1 MIETSDLIFALDS
14 LPAIFSI
21 TRDSFLLFT
30 SNIMAVL
37 GLRSL
42 YFALARAVDRFRHL
56 RTSLGLLLVLIGI
69 KLLLKDILVE
79 GPITVFLRS
88 VLWRSSWQ
96 AGSLHRCSLGS
107 VRPIALRISS
117 VQRWVSRFSGLRAH
131 AIPDGVR
138 LEPQ

>member
-21 TRDSFLLFT
+21 TRDSFLAFT

-42 YFALARAVDRFRHL
+42 YFALAGAVDRFRHL

-69 KLLLKDILVE
+69 KLLLKDVLVE
-79 GPITVFLRS
+79 GPITV
-88 VLWRSSWQ
+88 VLALGAVAIIFKRD
-96 AGSLHRCSLGS
+96 HRI
-107 VRPIALRISS
+107 VALWEARAQLLLEISR
-117 VQRWVSRFSGLRAH
+117 VQRWISRFSGLRAH
-131 AIPDGVR
+131 ANPDGAR
-138 LEPQ
+138 LEPL